1 LFFFSQCK
9 QPAKWTG
16 QCSALDLTP
25 YVQNPNLPI
34 DVKLCSREAIRKAE
48 PPPIAPGTKVV
59 KEFEDAGQM
68 VPFNGEVKSYDAKEK
83 LYLIVYEDEDSEELT
98 REEVSNIMV
107 AKSDLA
113 TEDPP
118 TIGSYAVHVTIS
130 EYVGPDRLFDELVE
144 KSTLPLLPLE
154 SVKQKAI
161 EYLKQQQIVVVD
173 GEDES
178 DNNNGGSNS
187 GSLIVSLKCPI
198 GKTTIQTPVRSKH
211 CNHLQCF
218 DLRNFLLA
226 NEKPSARRFRCG
238 VCQRILCLKD
248 LVRCGL
254 FDAMLRDHQA
264 DIASSTS
271 HEVSILDDGSWRIVE
286 QKKAKSPPE
295 NVDKESE
302 VIDLS

>member
-1 LFFFSQCK
+1 M
-9 QPAKWTG
+9 
-16 QCSALDLTP
+16 
-25 YVQNPNLPI
+25 I
-34 DVKLCSREAIRKAE
+34 
-48 PPPIAPGTKVV
+48 
-59 KEFEDAGQM
+59 
-68 VPFNGEVKSYDAKEK
+68 PFNGEVKSYDAKEK

-98 REEVSNIMV
+98 REEVSNILV
-107 AKSDLA
+107 GDLA

-130 EYVGPDRLFDELVE
+130 EYVGPDRLFDELVG
-144 KSTLPLLPLE
+144 KSALPLLPLE

-178 DNNNGGSNS
+178 DNNNGGGNS

-198 GKTTIQTPVRSKH
+198 GKTAIQTPVKGRC

-226 NEKPSARRFRCG
+226 NEKPSARRFRCH

-264 DIASSTS
+264 DVESS
-271 HEVSILDDGSWRIVE
+271 VSILADGSWKTVE
-286 QKKAKSPPE
+286 QKKAKCPPE
-295 NVDKESE
+295 NVDRDLPSNESE

>member
-1 LFFFSQCK
+1 
-9 QPAKWTG
+9 
-16 QCSALDLTP
+16 
-25 YVQNPNLPI
+25 
-34 DVKLCSREAIRKAE
+34 
-48 PPPIAPGTKVV
+48 
-59 KEFEDAGQM
+59 M

-98 REEVSNIMV
+98 REEVSNILV
-107 AKSDLA
+107 VKGDLT

-264 DIASSTS
+264 DVGSSTS
-271 HEVSILDDGSWRIVE
+271 HEVSILDDGSWRLVE

-295 NVDKESE
+295 NVDRDRGEESE